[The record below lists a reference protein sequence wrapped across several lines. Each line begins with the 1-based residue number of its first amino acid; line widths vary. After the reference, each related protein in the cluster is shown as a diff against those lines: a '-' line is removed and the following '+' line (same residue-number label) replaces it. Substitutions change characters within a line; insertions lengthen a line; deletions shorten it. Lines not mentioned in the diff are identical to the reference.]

1 MQQVVI
7 GTAGHIDHGKTA
19 LVKALTGIDTDTL
32 LQEKNRGI
40 TIDLG
45 FAYLNEKI
53 TIVDVPGHQKFIRN
67 MVAGASTIHLGI
79 LVVAADD
86 GVMPQTLEHLHILD
100 SLAIINGIIVITK
113 IDTVDDEWIEMVIQ
127 DIEKIKKGTVL
138 SSSKI
143 IKVDSLSGKGIN
155 NLKENI
161 LSLANTV
168 KLPFSSENFKLYVDR
183 VFSKQGYGTIVT
195 GTVKSGMISNGDVVE
210 LLPDKIQATI
220 RGIQTHGGN
229 TNSVSMG
236 DRAALNL
243 SKIESS
249 VVRRGTILSEPN
261 KITVTDTIV
270 ASIKI
275 SKHTNWKINN
285 NQRVRTHLGTREV
298 LGRLKFLHR
307 NKDNNYNCLIHFE
320 KKVGVTIN
328 ELFLIRSY
336 SPMETIANGKVL
348 DLGKSIEKKMIKDYP
363 LDLNERI
370 IFLIKSCSNNP
381 KSLEQWS
388 RTFFLTD
395 SVMLDILGS
404 NGSIKID
411 NDLVFL
417 KDDLNYWK
425 KTVLE
430 YVKGLLNS
438 SSLRGYIEM
447 NKISHNF
454 NFSSKWAHYVV
465 KSLVNDGVLI
475 FNNGKVE
482 LVGQSNSLNKKSK
495 EYIRTIEKIINDSQN
510 EIITIKDLHKKSSLN
525 PKIINELVF
534 FINKRQE
541 VHLIN
546 GDLIISSKSFN
557 NLIHSLNDHFV
568 NNETLS
574 VSEFKD
580 ITGLTRKNAIPIL
593 EYLDKCTYTIRNGAE
608 RLKGDY
614 SFE

>member
-168 KLPFSSENFKLYVDR
+168 KLPVSSENFKLYVDR

-243 SKIESS
+243 SKIELG
-249 VVRRGTILSEPN
+249 VVRRGTILSEPK

-275 SKHTNWKINN
+275 SKHTNWKIKN

-298 LGRLKFLHR
+298 LARLKFLHR
-307 NKDNNYNCLIHFE
+307 NKENNYNCLIHFE

-348 DLGKSIEKKMIKDYP
+348 DLGKSIEKKLIKDYP

-388 RTFFLTD
+388 KTFFLTD
-395 SVMLDILGS
+395 SVMLDMLGS
-404 NGSIKID
+404 NDSIKID
-411 NDLVFL
+411 NDMVFL
-417 KDDLNYWK
+417 KDDLMYWK

-447 NKISHNF
+447 NKICNKF
-454 NFSSKWAHYVV
+454 NFSSKWAHYIV
-465 KSLVNDGVLI
+465 KSLVADGVLI
-475 FNNGKVE
+475 LNNGKVE

-495 EYIRTIEKIINDSQN
+495 DYIRTIKKIINEFQH
-510 EIITIKDLHKKSSLN
+510 EIIPIKDLHKKSSLN

-534 FINKRQE
+534 FISKRQE

-557 NLIHSLNDHFV
+557 NIIHSLNDHFV